1 MAGAEVAG
9 SIGERPAPDSGL
21 RQGEPAFYRMT
32 LALFLAGCAVFSI
45 LYCTQPIL
53 PELSRRFVL
62 SPTEASLSISV
73 PTATM
78 ALAMLVMSAISEATG
93 RVWLMAGSLL
103 AAAALQLL
111 LAFSPTY
118 GVLLVLRGLQGI
130 ALAGAPAT
138 VLAYVAEETSAR
150 AYGFAVGLYISG
162 TTIGGMLGRFAV
174 GALADHFS
182 WQAALGV
189 IGLTGMALSAG
200 FAALLPRSRHFTRR
214 PFAARAL
221 AATFAAHLRDP
232 ALLRL
237 YVVGFLIMGSFV
249 TVYNYTTFRLAAPP
263 YSLSQTQ
270 VGLVFAIYL
279 VGTVSS
285 TWMGRMADRAGR
297 RRILWVSVAL
307 MLAGLGV
314 TLAVPLWLALLGVAV
329 FTFGFF
335 GAHTTASGWI
345 GKRAQTGRA
354 QASALYFAF
363 YYTGSSIVGATGG
376 LAWSAFHWPGVTAML
391 AVLLLLALGLALG
404 LRHIPP
410 LNPQPEAPPEIVG

>member
-1 MAGAEVAG
+1 MAGAEMVG
-9 SIGERPAPDSGL
+9 NIGERPASEAGL
-21 RQGEPAFYRMT
+21 RRGELAFYRMT
-32 LALFLAGCAVFSI
+32 LALFLAGCAIFSI

-53 PELSRRFVL
+53 PELSRRFAL
-62 SPTEASLSISV
+62 SPAVASLSISV

-78 ALAMLVMSAISEATG
+78 ALAMLGMSAISEATG

-111 LAFSPTY
+111 LAASPTY
-118 GVLLVLRGLQGI
+118 GVLLVLRGLQGV

-138 VLAYVAEETSAR
+138 VLAYVAEETSAS
-150 AYGFAVGLYISG
+150 AYGYAVGLYISG

-182 WQAALGV
+182 WQMALGG
-189 IGLTGMALSAG
+189 IGLTGLALSAA
-200 FAALLPRSRHFTRR
+200 FAALLPRSRHFVRR
-214 PFAARAL
+214 PFAPRAL
-221 AATFAAHLRDP
+221 VATFAAHLRDP

-237 YVVGFLIMGSFV
+237 YAVGFLTMGSFV
-249 TVYNYTTFRLAAPP
+249 TVYNYMTFRLAAPP
-263 YSLSQTQ
+263 YRLSQTL
-270 VGLVFAIYL
+270 VGGVFTIYL
-279 VGTVSS
+279 VGTFSS
-285 TWMGRMADRAGR
+285 AWMGRLADRAGR
-297 RRILWVSVAL
+297 RRILWVSAAL

-314 TLAVPLWLALLGVAV
+314 TLATPLWLALLGVAI

-345 GKRAQTGRA
+345 GKRARTGRA

-363 YYTGSSIVGATGG
+363 YYTGSSVVGATGG
-376 LAWSAFHWPGVTAML
+376 LAWSAFHWPGVTIML
-391 AVLLLLALGLALG
+391 AALLLLALALALG

-410 LNPQPEAPPEIVG
+410 LDAQPETAPEIVG